1 MIRPR
6 HRYVKCSADARG
18 TLPRLTERVRRTIM
32 RKTIL
37 TILGTALIA
46 GATVQ
51 FAAAAE
57 RHHTKK
63 AARVPAPASDQFRN
77 SNASWPA
84 RPAQLYCFVSSGG
97 YSARAALA
105 TLMTISQTSA

>member
-1 MIRPR
+1 MRE
-6 HRYVKCSADARG
+6 ARCLG
-18 TLPRLTERVRRTIM
+18 SQPRVRRTIM

-37 TILGTALIA
+37 AILGTALIA

-63 AARVPAPASDQFRN
+63 ATRAPAPASDQFRN
-77 SNASWPA
+77 SNASWPTLQEQ
-84 RPAQLYCFVSSGG
+84 PYWSVYSGG
-97 YSARAALA
+97 YSAPAGR
-105 TLMTISQTSA
+105 

>member
-1 MIRPR
+1 M
-6 HRYVKCSADARG
+6 H
-18 TLPRLTERVRRTIM
+18 
-32 RKTIL
+32 KTIL
-37 TILGTALIA
+37 TNLGTAPIA

-57 RHHTKK
+57 RHQTKK

-84 RPAQLYCFVSSGG
+84 QQAQPDWSRYSGG
-97 YSARAALA
+97 YSAPAGR
-105 TLMTISQTSA
+105 

>member
-1 MIRPR
+1 
-6 HRYVKCSADARG
+6 
-18 TLPRLTERVRRTIM
+18 M

-37 TILGTALIA
+37 TIFGIALIA

-51 FAAAAE
+51 FAATAE

-63 AARVPAPASDQFRN
+63 AAPVPAPASDQFRN

-84 RPAQLYCFVSSGG
+84 QQEQSYWSRYSGG
-97 YSARAALA
+97 YSAPAGR
-105 TLMTISQTSA
+105 

>member
-1 MIRPR
+1 M
-6 HRYVKCSADARG
+6 HKA
-18 TLPRLTERVRRTIM
+18 
-32 RKTIL
+32 IL

-63 AARVPAPASDQFRN
+63 AVRVSAPASDQIHN
-77 SNASWPA
+77 SNAAWPA
-84 RPAQLYCFVSSGG
+84 TQEHPTGRATPA
-97 YSARAALA
+97 
-105 TLMTISQTSA
+105 

>member
-1 MIRPR
+1 
-6 HRYVKCSADARG
+6 
-18 TLPRLTERVRRTIM
+18 M

-37 TILGTALIA
+37 TIFGIALIA

-63 AARVPAPASDQFRN
+63 AAPVPAPASDQFRN

-84 RPAQLYCFVSSGG
+84 QQEQYYWSCYSRG
-97 YSARAALA
+97 YSAPAGR
-105 TLMTISQTSA
+105 

>member
-1 MIRPR
+1 
-6 HRYVKCSADARG
+6 
-18 TLPRLTERVRRTIM
+18 M

-37 TILGTALIA
+37 AILGTALIA

-57 RHHTKK
+57 RHHPKK

-84 RPAQLYCFVSSGG
+84 QQEQSYWSRYSGG
-97 YSARAALA
+97 YSAPAGR
-105 TLMTISQTSA
+105 

>member
-1 MIRPR
+1 M
-6 HRYVKCSADARG
+6 HR
-18 TLPRLTERVRRTIM
+18 
-32 RKTIL
+32 TIL

-77 SNASWPA
+77 SNAAWPTQQEQPYWS
-84 RPAQLYCFVSSGG
+84 RYSGG
-97 YSARAALA
+97 YSAPAGR
-105 TLMTISQTSA
+105 